1 MAQTLS
7 IVVPCYNEE
16 ASLPFLKD
24 KLATLREELAGTWQC
39 DFVFV
44 NDGSSDATAD
54 ILDDW
59 KLAGESVVVV
69 THPKNRGLG
78 AALASGFAA
87 ATGDY
92 VAALD
97 CDCTYDPLILPEM
110 LAALDEETDVLTGS
124 EFHPEGR
131 VVGVNPLRLLFSRT
145 MCLMYRWL
153 FWTKLH
159 SFSCLLRVYRRD
171 CLQALPI
178 RSHGFLSCTEIL
190 VRALSAGY
198 RIREF
203 PLTLTARE
211 HGESKIPIV
220 RTIFD
225 HLSFMARMRWSLW
238 WSFKSG
244 NVRAAQAPATALSGI
259 VGAKA
264 APSR

>member
-1 MAQTLS
+1 MAATLS

-16 ASLPFLKD
+16 ESLPFLKR
-24 KLATLREELAGTWQC
+24 KLDTLSEGLAGRWQL

-44 NDGSSDATAD
+44 NDGSSDATAEF
-54 ILDDW
+54 LAAWKGDDRR
-59 KLAGESVVVV
+59 VQVI
-69 THPKNRGLG
+69 THSENRGLG
-78 AALASGFAA
+78 AALATGFAA
-87 ATGDY
+87 ARGDY

-124 EFHPEGR
+124 EFHPQGR
-131 VVGVNPLRLLFSRT
+131 VVGVPASRLLFSRT

-153 FWTKLH
+153 FWTRIH
-159 SFSCLLRVYRRD
+159 SFSCLMRIYRREV
-171 CLQALPI
+171 LVNLPI

-198 RIREF
+198 RVREF

-211 HGESKIPIV
+211 HGESSIPIV

-225 HLSFMARMRWSLW
+225 HLSFMVRMRLSLW
-238 WSFKSG
+238 WGQRSAVSG
-244 NVRAAQAPATALSGI
+244 QPSASRRVDP
-259 VGAKA
+259 VG
-264 APSR
+264 